1 MIIEQSD
8 ICNFADDN
16 ALYPPKERVTEIKEN
31 LVFDTESILN
41 WFRLNSLKA
50 KLPKFQFMT
59 LRGKSHHKHI
69 LKVNSIKVEAS
80 DDLLLLGM
88 TICKILT
95 FKQHVEN
102 LLESAV

>member
-1 MIIEQSD
+1 MIIEQTD
-8 ICNFADDN
+8 ICNFADDITLH
-16 ALYPPKERVTEIKEN
+16 ASEERLTEIKEN

-80 DDLLLLGM
+80 DDLSLLGM